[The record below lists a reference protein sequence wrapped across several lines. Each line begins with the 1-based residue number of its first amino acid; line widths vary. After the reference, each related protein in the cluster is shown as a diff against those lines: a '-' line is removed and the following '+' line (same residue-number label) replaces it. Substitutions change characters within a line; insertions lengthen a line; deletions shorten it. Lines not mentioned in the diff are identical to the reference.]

1 MANYSLSSPTSSAA
15 ILAGTNTLSAA
26 LTGSF
31 GASTANRNYSLTGI
45 TRNTYHKPKRP
56 FSGQLIPR
64 HGQAGRDI

>member
-15 ILAGTNTLSAA
+15 ILAGTTTLSAA

-31 GASTANRNYSLTGI
+31 SASTSNRNYSLTDI